1 MDYTSEVKKV
11 IKQFKKN
18 KSYSKE
24 GIQFIIENHKKFE
37 SKKNDKT
44 VLDNIVNIIKNDEL
58 IVDAVAKIF
67 NEHCKVDFVPYFDDI
82 SGTKYVD
89 INIYSNIP
97 LATENGLSRIS
108 WLITKEKNK
117 FRFDFSDEDVLQYI
131 TRKEYTLEHFVGVFH
146 NRQLSSHEDSATRLA
161 KLILYLSGNYSLA
174 YEHCDIVPEEKYEK
188 LGLTKPLA
196 SKIDTLMKI
205 FNKCCRLN
213 CPNGFAN
220 RLELITYIQAEGEV
234 PSKIDDFVK
243 QKLYEYE
250 KEDEKIAD
258 NSTEVSLIK
267 KSLEKPTQKEI
278 NDFYNELVK

>member
-1 MDYTSEVKKV
+1 MYYTSEVKKV

-24 GIQFIIENHKKFE
+24 GIQFNIENYEKFE

-44 VLDNIVNIIKNDEL
+44 VLDNIVNIIKNDEKRC
-58 IVDAVAKIF
+58 DAVAKIF
-67 NEHCKVDFVPYFDDI
+67 NECCKVDFVPYFDDI

-89 INIYSNIP
+89 INIHSDIP

-117 FRFDFSDEDVLQYI
+117 FCLDFSDEDVLQYI

-188 LGLTKPLA
+188 LVLTKPLA
-196 SKIDTLMKI
+196 SKIDTLMEI
-205 FNKCCRLN
+205 FNECCRLN
-213 CPNGFAN
+213 CPNGFAD
-220 RLELITYIQAEGEV
+220 RLGLITHIQAEGEV
-234 PSKIDDFVK
+234 PSDIDDFVK
-243 QKLYEYE
+243 QKLCEYE
-250 KEDEKIAD
+250 KEDKEIAD
-258 NSTEVSLIK
+258 NSERISLI
-267 KSLEKPTQKEI
+267 EKPLKNSTEKEMTELY
-278 NDFYNELVK
+278 DELVK